1 MWINDDSGWAPDGSS
16 GWLPLRVPNGSG
28 GQVDKVNISIDGRE
42 RAFRV
47 YLLPYNAPW
56 QPSQKFVFVPHPN
69 RSTWE
74 QLAKVERELII
85 YIDEYG
91 YYWQLCRQDSQ
102 RPPGDRCKTCCDGQ
116 QDCWVQREGWNGT
129 PDFQENFGPPH
140 LCGWFYF
147 PDYYVDDG
155 QGNWIRRCQGEWM
168 WQCPSQ
174 WPPNSLFRRS
184 HARLLFRGKV
194 TTVPISSA
202 IEQAADA
209 AVDNR
214 PVCPNPAQ
222 PPTYAKF
229 GTYTYLGG
237 LFIGQV
243 PWWYGNQRTDWQTA
257 PDLSGTGR
265 ILLRFYNP
273 DGFPAQVAAACLS
286 LVYTATPNG
295 VALSNPAP
303 KPIGV
308 RALPQANWQE
318 TEVSWKFLEENNLH
332 TAFTNNDQGW
342 IGTTETLSEPIRPSG
357 EGETNAVNL
366 NDGTVQIVPEAA
378 WTPTTIKRV
387 VIPLTA
393 NVLNLRGQYAAF
405 LLALKTEAPFRS
417 DSPSQPTWYYFLGK
431 EHPSTDGS
439 TCPRLWYVA
448 QQQP

>member
-1 MWINDDSGWAPDGSS
+1 M
-16 GWLPLRVPNGSG
+16 
-28 GQVDKVNISIDGRE
+28 
-42 RAFRV
+42 
-47 YLLPYNAPW
+47 LPYDASW
-56 QPSQKFVFVPHPN
+56 QPSRKFVFVPYPN
-69 RSTWE
+69 RSAWE

-102 RPPGDRCKTCCDGQ
+102 LPTGGNQCKTCCDGQ
-116 QDCWVQREGWNGT
+116 QSCWVQREGWNGT
-129 PDFQENFGPPH
+129 PDFHGDFGPPH

-147 PDYYVDDG
+147 PEVYDN
-155 QGNWIRRCQGEWM
+155 QGNRIVCRSEWR
-168 WQCPSQ
+168 WLCS
-174 WPPNSLFRRS
+174 PPENRS
-184 HARLLFRGKV
+184 SWRSSAAQLLFRGKV

-202 IEQAADA
+202 MGQAADA

-295 VALSNPAP
+295 VALSAHAP

-308 RALPQANWQE
+308 CALPQANWQE
-318 TEVSWKFLEENNLH
+318 AEVSWKLLEENNLH

-342 IGTTETLSEPIRPSG
+342 IGTTEALSELIRPSG
-357 EGETNAVNL
+357 EGETNAVND
-366 NDGTVQIVPEAA
+366 DGTVQIRPEVA
-378 WTPTTIKRV
+378 WTPTPIKRV

-393 NVLNLRGQYAAF
+393 NVLNLQRQYAAF
-405 LLALKTEAPFRS
+405 LLALKPEAPFGS
-417 DSPSQPTWYYFLGK
+417 DSPSQPAWYYFLSK
-431 EHPSTDGS
+431 EHPSTDGA
-439 TCPRLWYVA
+439 TCPRLWYVVR
-448 QQQP
+448 QQP